1 MLDPPE
7 VALKVG
13 DARRIAM
20 LTADSW
26 KTDPRQF
33 WLRAEAPPEPVRFD
47 EDAGIWHVSG
57 YREAQCVLADTVTFS
72 SHTGRLVPEA
82 EEFSAGSLTQL
93 DPPRHTQLR
102 KLVNHAFTPRVVTRL
117 EPKIRAI
124 ATELL
129 DAAHPDRFD
138 LVADFAYPLPITV
151 IAELLGVPSTDR
163 ERIHRWVDGMFAGS
177 SDVSMRERTPEQER
191 ELRDAMYHA
200 QEMGAYI
207 GDHAARR
214 RKEPR
219 DDLLTRLV
227 LAEVDGERLTDRE
240 VVNFA
245 NLLLIAGHITTT
257 MLVGNTVLCLDANA
271 VERARVE
278 ADRSR
283 VPAAI
288 EESLRMLTPFA
299 VLARVTS
306 TATELAGHTIEAD
319 QLVMIWL
326 AAANRDPRQFPRPHS
341 FDLDR
346 DPNPHLAFGRG
357 THFCLGAPLARLEGR
372 IALNL
377 LLDRYPHLRCD
388 PADPPVF
395 FRTPR
400 MTGTTKLPLLLR

>member
-1 MLDPPE
+1 
-7 VALKVG
+7 
-13 DARRIAM
+13 M
-20 LTADSW
+20 LTTGRW

-33 WLRAEAPPEPVRFD
+33 WLREGAPPDPVRYD
-47 EDAGIWHVSG
+47 EDAGVWHVCG
-57 YREAQCVLADTVTFS
+57 YREVQCVLADTTTFS

-93 DPPRHTQLR
+93 DPPRHTKLR
-102 KLVNHAFTPRVVTRL
+102 KLVNQAFTPRVVTRL
-117 EPKIRAI
+117 EPRIRAI

-129 DAAHPDRFD
+129 DAAPRDRMD

-163 ERIHRWVDGMFAGS
+163 DRIRRWVDGMFSGS
-177 SDVSMRERTPEQER
+177 SDVSMRERTAEQER

-200 QEMGAYI
+200 QELGAYI
-207 GDHAARR
+207 RDHAARR
-214 RKEPR
+214 RQDPR

-227 LAEVDGERLTDRE
+227 QAEVDGERLTDRE

-271 VERARVE
+271 VDRTRVE
-278 ADRSR
+278 ADRSL

-299 VLARVTS
+299 VLARVT
-306 TATELAGHTIEAD
+306 TTETELAGRRIEPD
-319 QLVMIWL
+319 QLIMTWV
-326 AAANRDPRQFPRPHS
+326 AAANRDPHQFRRPHS

-372 IALNL
+372 VALNL
-377 LLDRYPHLRCD
+377 LLDRHPHLRCD

-395 FRTPR
+395 FATPR
-400 MTGTTKLPLLLR
+400 MTGATKLPLLLG

>member
-1 MLDPPE
+1 
-7 VALKVG
+7 
-13 DARRIAM
+13 M
-20 LTADSW
+20 LTTHRW

-33 WLRAEAPPEPVRFD
+33 WLRAGPPPEPVRFD
-47 EDAGIWHVSG
+47 EGAGIWHVCG
-57 YREAQCVLADTVTFS
+57 YREAQCVLADTATFS

-82 EEFSAGSLTQL
+82 EEFSEGSLTQQ
-93 DPPRHTQLR
+93 DPPRHTKLR
-102 KLVNHAFTPRVVTRL
+102 KLVNQAFTPRVVAGL
-117 EPKIRAI
+117 EPRIRAI

-129 DAAHPDRFD
+129 DAAPSDRLD

-163 ERIHRWVDGMFAGS
+163 DRIHRWVDGMFSGS

-191 ELRDAMYHA
+191 ELREAMYHA

-207 GDHAARR
+207 GEHAARR
-214 RKEPR
+214 RQDPR

-227 LAEVDGERLTDRE
+227 QAEVDGERLTDRE

-271 VERARVE
+271 VDRARVE
-278 ADRSR
+278 ADRSL

-306 TATELAGHTIEAD
+306 AETELAGHTIEAD
-319 QLVMIWL
+319 QLVMIWV
-326 AAANRDPRQFPRPHS
+326 AAANRDPRQFSSPES

-372 IALNL
+372 IAVNL

-388 PADPPVF
+388 PADLPVF
-395 FRTPR
+395 FSTPR
-400 MTGTTKLPLLLR
+400 MTGTTRLPLLLR